1 MLPVSSDPS
10 TLQGQV
16 VQASSLT
23 LLLFDNLSVTLT
35 FSASKFKADIN
46 ILKRP
51 VTSLIIDKK
60 RDTDLSWEARQPRNF
75 GTCEDS
81 QDCELLV
88 DPPLQ
93 PPGDCYE
100 DSAHDQ
106 LDNKQQKTHKT
117 GKL

>member
-1 MLPVSSDPS
+1 MSSDPS
-10 TLQGQV
+10 TLQGRV
-16 VQASSLT
+16 VQASSLA
-23 LLLFDNLSVTLT
+23 LLLFDNLSVTLI

-60 RDTDLSWEARQPRNF
+60 RDTDLSWEARQLRNF

-88 DPPLQ
+88 VRLCNLLEIVMRIPHTI
-93 PPGDCYE
+93 
-100 DSAHDQ
+100 S
-106 LDNKQQKTHKT
+106 
-117 GKL
+117 